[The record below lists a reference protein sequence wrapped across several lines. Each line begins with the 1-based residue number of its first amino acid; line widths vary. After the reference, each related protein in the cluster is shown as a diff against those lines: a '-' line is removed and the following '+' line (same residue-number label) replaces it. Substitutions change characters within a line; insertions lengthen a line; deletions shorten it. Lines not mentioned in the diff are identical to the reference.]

1 MREKEPIAK
10 RGVMRR
16 AIAMVSMA
24 ALSLGL
30 VSVTSATAHADKAP
44 VAIDVLHKGKV
55 VSNDAVVPEGDEIQ
69 LRVQYDAAQ
78 PIGGTQINI
87 ELPPEIT
94 VKGDLPGNEAIDTIT
109 GNGDGTVTVTF
120 KDPIP
125 SGIAEGAFVIT
136 LSTES
141 VRADTEAPISW
152 TIGDDKGGVNLVVEH
167 EVPPVTE
174 IIDGYSKSVTPNNL
188 DGFVHIDDAPS
199 YAFLGLKSGITD
211 EVLTYTLVMDSADA
225 RHNYEIA
232 DELEAGLTYQR
243 GSFVATLNTAD
254 GEEAVNFVPAFTG
267 QGFSGVVSVPAQ
279 SRLTI
284 TYQVM
289 VSDVRAF
296 ETELRKR
303 YDARDDVPGDYLISL
318 QNKVMFGGTVERSA
332 DVRLRGNIPGVGIG
346 ENFAKSGNW
355 NALDVLSNEQGTLL
369 PAAEMEYKL
378 HADLRP
384 WDERNQNF
392 TLKQNVVISDTLIE
406 QASWLTGSDFI
417 SVSGDGPIQK
427 LTEAKD
433 FTGDATDFAAKAYIG
448 KYALVGQTLLVN
460 VGHDN
465 ETNID
470 IRVRAALNTV
480 SGLHATPSKTV
491 LGGTQYSWHNRAGF
505 TYEDGQTA
513 ERDHN
518 ATVVVLP
525 DDYESGVNDSAA
537 FNKTTN
543 IDEVRVSPGERA
555 QVPYRFTIDTAKP
568 QIDPL
573 KSKIVDEVD
582 TTVFDIED
590 ISTLPVSGL
599 YGDTRL
605 DQKHFALSLNKA
617 GHLVIELSDAGKTV
631 VSGEKTGKQW
641 IVDLLLTTVPFD
653 KTNKETFE
661 IYNRASLLGEKTD
674 WDYWSDQKSEATSFG
689 DEAELRKRIYDA
701 ETGSWVSNLNAIIE
715 GGEFVAP
722 RFVYSIELIPRGNYG
737 SQFAVEVY
745 PREDVLPA
753 SVDFLGFVDVDA
765 NGAPL
770 DGESTASEIE
780 LNGNLIASYESGA
793 VTVKQKPGTSLDPKQ
808 GRIVAYFA
816 VSGNDTSQSIV
827 NTIADSSATIHPVG
841 DPSINIVK
849 WNDEGETP
857 EYDTAG
863 ALLNA
868 DFEGDFN
875 EAPGKQL
882 AAGTKQQINFTVSND
897 GREALKQLQVSDAL
911 VSGKGAISDLVCE
924 FPDGSTGTE
933 WAGEFEVGAQ
943 FDCVATLPALQA
955 GQNHADRASVTAVGV
970 HTGTNVDDTDDWHAF
985 VPAAAASGNG
995 LVNTGAS
1002 SLLWLGGIALLMLAA
1017 GGTVVMRKRRA

>member
-1 MREKEPIAK
+1 MREKEPIAA
-10 RGVMRR
+10 GNIVRR

-44 VAIDVLHKGKV
+44 VAIDVLHKGQV
-55 VSNDAVVPEGDEIQ
+55 ISNDAVVPEGDEIQ

-94 VKGDLPGNEAIDTIT
+94 VKGDLPGNEAIDTII
-109 GNGDGTVTVTF
+109 GNGDRTVTVTF

-125 SGIAEGAFVIT
+125 NGIAEGAFVIN

-174 IIDGYSKSVTPNNL
+174 ITDGYSKSVTPNNL
-188 DGFVHIDDAPS
+188 DGFVSIDDAPS
-199 YAFLGLKSGITD
+199 YAFLGLKPSITD

-225 RHNYEIA
+225 RNNYEIA
-232 DELEAGLTYQR
+232 DELGAGLTYQR

-254 GEEAVNFVPAFTG
+254 GEENVSFVPTLSG

-289 VSDVRAF
+289 VTDLRAL
-296 ETELRKR
+296 EAELKER
-303 YDARDDVPGDYLISL
+303 YEARNDVPGDYLINL
-318 QNKVMFGGTVERSA
+318 QNKVMFGGTEERTA

-355 NALDVLSNEQGTLL
+355 NTIDALTDEQGTLL
-369 PAAEMEYKL
+369 PAAEMKYHL
-378 HADLRP
+378 HADLTA
-384 WDERNQNF
+384 WDKRNQNF
-392 TLKQNVVISDTLIE
+392 TLKRNVVISDTLID
-406 QASWLTGSDFI
+406 QASWSTGSDFI
-417 SVSGDGPIQK
+417 SVTGDGPIQK
-427 LTEAKD
+427 LSEAKN
-433 FTGDATDFAAKAYIG
+433 FSGDALEFASKEYVG
-448 KYALVGQTLLVN
+448 HYAIMGQTLLVN
-460 VGHDN
+460 VGQDN
-465 ETNID
+465 TTNID
-470 IRVRAALNTV
+470 IEVRAALNTV
-480 SGLHATPSKTV
+480 TGLTAAPSKTV
-491 LGGTQYSWHNRAGF
+491 LGGFQYSWNNRAGF
-505 TYEDGQTA
+505 TYEDGYTA

-525 DDYESGVNDSAA
+525 EDYEAGVNDSAA

-543 IDEVRVSPGERA
+543 SDAVRVSPGERA

-590 ISTLPVSGL
+590 LNALPVSGL
-599 YGDTRL
+599 YGKTPL
-605 DQKHFALSLNKA
+605 SQEHFALSLNKA
-617 GHLVIELSDAGKTV
+617 GHMVIELSDAGKAV

-641 IVDLLLTTVPFD
+641 IVDLVLTTVPFD

-689 DEAELRKRIYDA
+689 DEAELRKRIYDP
-701 ETGSWVSNLNAIIE
+701 ETGSWVSNLNALIE

-745 PREDVLPA
+745 PRQDVLPA

-827 NTIADSSATIHPVG
+827 NTIAGSSATIHPVG
-841 DPSINIVK
+841 DPSISIVK

-857 EYDTAG
+857 EFDAAG

-868 DFEGDFN
+868 DFDGDFN

-882 AAGTKQQINFTVSND
+882 AAGAKQQINFTISND

-911 VSGKGAISDLVCE
+911 ISGKGTISDLVCE

-943 FDCVATLPALQA
+943 FDCVATMPALQA
-955 GQNHADRASVTAVGV
+955 GQHHADRATVTAVGV
-970 HTGTNVDDTDDWHAF
+970 HSGKNVEDADDWHAS
-985 VPAAAASGNG
+985 VPAAAAGGNG
-995 LVNTGAS
+995 LVNTGGS

-1017 GGTVVMRKRRA
+1017 GGTLVLRKRRA